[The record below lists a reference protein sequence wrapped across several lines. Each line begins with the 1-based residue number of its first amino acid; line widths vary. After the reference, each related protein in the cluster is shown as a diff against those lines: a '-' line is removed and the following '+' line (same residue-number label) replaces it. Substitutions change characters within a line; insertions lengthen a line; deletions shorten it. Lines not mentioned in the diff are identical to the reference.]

1 MTAPSHCSNE
11 MKAGEVIREL
21 DVSGTV
27 RWIAPWAWFV
37 LALAVGRALAG
48 KSAIQI
54 DELVFGLSLSWLVAW
69 IGDRKMKVASG
80 AAGTIVALVGLAIG
94 LLA

>member
-1 MTAPSHCSNE
+1 MRPS
-11 MKAGEVIREL
+11 EVMRDL
-21 DVSGTV
+21 DIGTM

-37 LALAVGRALAG
+37 LALALGRVLTG
-48 KSAIQI
+48 KSAVNI
-54 DELVFGLSLSWLVAW
+54 DELVFGLPLSWLVAW
-69 IGDRKMKVASG
+69 IGDREMKVASG